1 MTFVDIVIIIIILLF
16 SFMVTET
23 LIEIIVYIIGVSVLV
38 AFFKIPFMVARQLVL
53 DALRLSDD
61 DDDYEEEIKEIHKM
75 ISKYQEEGDVEE

>member
-53 DALRLSDD
+53 DALRMSDD
-61 DDDYEEEIKEIHKM
+61 DDDEEEIKEIHKM
-75 ISKYQEEGDVEE
+75 ISKYQEEGDEEE

>member
-53 DALRLSDD
+53 DALRMSDD

-75 ISKYQEEGDVEE
+75 I

>member
-75 ISKYQEEGDVEE
+75 ISKYQEEGDEEE

>member
-53 DALRLSDD
+53 DALRMSDD

-75 ISKYQEEGDVEE
+75 ISKYQEEGDEEE

>member
-16 SFMVTET
+16 SFMVTVT

-53 DALRLSDD
+53 NALRMSND

-75 ISKYQEEGDVEE
+75 ISKYQEEGDEEE